1 MQRARRP
8 SKALSS
14 DRLRGAAA
22 RGDEQL
28 AARELE
34 KGAEVDEEDEHT
46 GYTALMEA
54 SEAGH
59 VALVELLVRAH
70 ANTNLVDLRGWSAL
84 MKASKHGH
92 TKLVRRLLLAGA
104 DPAVAAD
111 DGRTA
116 ADWATMSGHDE
127 TRQLIDAAVA
137 GELPSTDS
145 EEGDAPRRSSSTAV
159 EVELDPGLQDGGA
172 SSPQPGLER
181 EVQQLQQ
188 RLATMQAQV
197 LRMDAAATASA
208 ATAASAGALQY
219 VGQLSDRLAHV
230 EAASE
235 ATQAQMLDEID
246 RLEELGEEQ
255 MEELSITAQMDKEV
269 LRSTVDTAQA
279 RLTEL
284 AEKLSQVE
292 GQVQAAT
299 SGMSSLREEFET
311 VRDTSEET
319 SISQAMELAA
329 VRAAVEVE
337 REARQYEC
345 SELTEDAEQLTQ
357 QVSRLREGLGL
368 GPVTI
373 ADGDSDL
380 GGGRAALA
388 SFLAAVELSHYLEV
402 LEEVLGAAMIEDL
415 LEMDAEDFDTLGL
428 KKLERRRL
436 LRGIDRLRAA
446 AGLSPRAQIISEV
459 AQPAERSL
467 MIEQSVAR
475 KTSHQGDVTL
485 VGGSAGDSVRP
496 STPPRK
502 KHHEHEHEHEHD
514 HDHDREHQ
522 HQHQHQRGREHE
534 HEDLHVHEQEQ
545 AQEQAQ
551 DQEQD
556 LRTAPDHASVPIM
569 SQTIVGGSGGN
580 TLGAVPKAEP
590 PKPSGKG
597 SRHTDR
603 AHKELPVAQPMS
615 PESPHDTDSQRP
627 ATSSDVDR
635 ADLAVST
642 SSPLTRG
649 KKPKSSRRGHR
660 PRAEYHSPRHSIA
673 SSNDFAPVP
682 LSSGI
687 AQRTRHPSSALITS
701 PRSAHPQRQQHFHQQ
716 GVSRQHQQLQP
727 EPQPEPDVDDDW
739 LGLDALSF
747 SVAVG
752 ASGAPNEL
760 AANDARSP
768 STYYEAE
775 DFYSFLEAMRLE
787 SFVEGFME
795 HGYDD
800 IAVLRALPEQ
810 QLDELLEDVGLGQGH
825 AARFRIGIRSAREQ
839 PLALADLEE
848 LRVSA
853 TAYRPR
859 PTGSTDEGSVISG
872 GSNAAEDHSQMQVL
886 PGAPKVFRMSMKTP
900 LQAFVDKLARALR
913 IGGTDEIVELTYDDG
928 IDTHVIIVDEQDF
941 ADAKAV
947 ASKDAGCR
955 LECRVEL
962 LSLEAVEK
970 RTQEQAEAER
980 LKELERQQRHEQML
994 REQQLL
1000 QQQNALDIS
1009 EQAEASKRPA

>member
-1 MQRARRP
+1 MQRTRRP

-28 AARELE
+28 ATRELE

-54 SEAGH
+54 SESGH
-59 VALVELLVRAH
+59 VELVQLLVRAN
-70 ANTNLVDLRGWSAL
+70 ANTNAVDLRGWSAL

-92 TKLVRRLLLAGA
+92 TKVVRRLLLAGA

-116 ADWATMSGHDE
+116 ADWATLSGHDE

-137 GELPSTDS
+137 GEVQLADS
-145 EEGDAPRRSSSTAV
+145 EEDGTPRRSSSNAV
-159 EVELDPGLQDGGA
+159 EAELVPQLQNGGT
-172 SSPQPGLER
+172 SSAAATQPGLER

-208 ATAASAGALQY
+208 ASSASAGALQY
-219 VGQLSDRLAHV
+219 VGQLSERLAHV

-235 ATQAQMLDEID
+235 ATQAQLLEEID

-255 MEELSITAQMDKEV
+255 MEEVSISAQMDKEL

-299 SGMSSLREEFET
+299 TGMSSLREEFET

-319 SISQAMELAA
+319 SISQAMELAV

-345 SELTEDAEQLTQ
+345 AELAEGAEQLTQ
-357 QVSRLREGLGL
+357 QVCRLREGLGL
-368 GPVTI
+368 GPVTT

-380 GGGRAALA
+380 SGGRAALA

-436 LRGIDRLRAA
+436 LRGIDRLRVA
-446 AGLSPRAQIISEV
+446 AGLSPRAQNTTAVI
-459 AQPAERSL
+459 QPVERSHTSG
-467 MIEQSVAR
+467 QSAAS
-475 KTSHQGDVTL
+475 KPGHQRDVTL
-485 VGGSAGDSVRP
+485 VGDSGDTTRL
-496 STPPRK
+496 STPQRK
-502 KHHEHEHEHEHD
+502 KNHEHEHEHEH
-514 HDHDREHQ
+514 EP
-522 HQHQHQRGREHE
+522 EHE
-534 HEDLHVHEQEQ
+534 PGPEPEPEPEQPEP
-545 AQEQAQ
+545 EPERER
-551 DQEQD
+551 DQERQ
-556 LRTAPDHASVPIM
+556 LRTASVHVGASPVPIM
-569 SQTIVGGSGGN
+569 SQTIVGDSGGN
-580 TLGAVPKAEP
+580 MLGAMPKSEP
-590 PKPSGKG
+590 SKPTGKG
-597 SRHTDR
+597 AGHTR
-603 AHKELPVAQPMS
+603 SAHEGLPVAQPMS
-615 PESPHDTDSQRP
+615 PESPHDTDSHGP
-627 ATSSDVDR
+627 ATASEVDR
-635 ADLAVST
+635 TDLGVPT
-642 SSPLTRG
+642 YSPLIRG
-649 KKPKSSRRGHR
+649 KKSKSGRRGHR
-660 PRAEYHSPRHSIA
+660 PRAEYHSPRHSTA
-673 SSNDFAPVP
+673 SSNDFAPLL
-682 LSSGI
+682 LSSGK
-687 AQRTRHPSSALITS
+687 AQRTRHPSSALSVS
-701 PRSAHPQRQQHFHQQ
+701 PRSVHQQRQQHFHQQ
-716 GVSRQHQQLQP
+716 GASRQHQHRQP
-727 EPQPEPDVDDDW
+727 EPQPDADVDEDW

-747 SVAVG
+747 SVVVG
-752 ASGAPNEL
+752 ASDASSEL
-760 AANDARSP
+760 AEAEARSP
-768 STYYEAE
+768 ASTYYEAE
-775 DFYSFLEAMRLE
+775 DFYSFMEAMRLE

-800 IAVLRALPEQ
+800 VAVLRALPEQ
-810 QLDELLEDVGLGQGH
+810 QLDDLLEDVGLGQGH
-825 AARFRIGIRSAREQ
+825 AARFRIGIRSAREK
-839 PLALADLEE
+839 PLALADLDE

-859 PTGSTDEGSVISG
+859 HSDSSDEGSGISVSAG
-872 GSNAAEDHSQMQVL
+872 RAEDRSQMQVL

-913 IGGTDEIVELTYDDG
+913 IGGPDEIVELTYDDG
-928 IDTHVIIVDEQDF
+928 IDTDVIIVDEQDF

-947 ASKDAGCR
+947 AAKDAGCR
-955 LECRVEL
+955 LECKVEL
-962 LSLEAVEK
+962 LSVEAVDK
-970 RTQEQAEAER
+970 RKQEQAEVER
-980 LKELERQQRHEQML
+980 LKELERQQRREQML

-1000 QQQNALDIS
+1000 QQQDSLDLS
-1009 EQAEASKRPA
+1009 GQAEAGKKPA